1 MRYVILNYKSM
12 INLLMGIIS
21 ALFGAGSSDQTSAM
35 VGGSDVVKDQPANT
49 NVTQTEFRP
58 FFHS

>member
-1 MRYVILNYKSM
+1 M